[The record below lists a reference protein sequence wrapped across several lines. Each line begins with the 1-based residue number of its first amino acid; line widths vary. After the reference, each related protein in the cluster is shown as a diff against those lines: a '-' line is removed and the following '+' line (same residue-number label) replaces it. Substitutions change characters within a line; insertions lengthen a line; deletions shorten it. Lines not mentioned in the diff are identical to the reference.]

1 MRAYGELTRLHG
13 TRTADRRIT
22 ATLRMRWR
30 LSSSRQSTLSE
41 LQLEKPLASR
51 LFLIIA
57 KTALLAWKRE
67 ASPIRPSISI
77 NIQRLARAVRCPN
90 HPGAES
96 IARGSPIG
104 YTGQLHLVIIG
115 AVGCPCSL
123 QVLAALQQ
131 PCVAQS
137 VGSLHRL
144 SGLIIALLRPVTCFL
159 EFGLPSQLS
168 PAVVTLE
175 FTWKEGIWHAITIM
189 SSGAQDD
196 SPQPAADRAAR
207 RTSFGRALERFRT
220 VFTRRGSNKATP
232 VVEQDTPTTQPQVPA
247 LAVKDAGVAPASPAA
262 PIATTHGTALE
273 VDEDENAIDDFDDT
287 EEPIIPVD
295 ATTSR
300 PGISEDKARLLF
312 EKYGLRYPA
321 AKRPQQDPPNKIRRV
336 EKPVRIRL
344 HWSCHQC
351 KTPFAHAKV
360 CTSCGHGRC
369 GDCTPS
375 PPQRVLR
382 ILEKTKREKETA
394 EILAKAAAASPH
406 DNTLS
411 SLSPTMVAE
420 QIPEIDNETPSA
432 PLPKVETE
440 PLRFVYT
447 IRSSSLRGTG
457 GLELYHMTRN
467 SCNRDTPNPSIQR
480 VFKQPR
486 QRVRWTCDHCDSI
499 FTHRDRCS
507 NCQHEKCVDCIRSP

>member
-1 MRAYGELTRLHG
+1 VQPASACRPSAALRRPERRFSAPFVGLYYCVVTPRYLFPGI
-13 TRTADRRIT
+13 RTTIT
-22 ATLRMRWR
+22 ALFRRRHTWNC
-30 LSSSRQSTLSE
+30 
-41 LQLEKPLASR
+41 LEGR
-51 LFLIIA
+51 
-57 KTALLAWKRE
+57 
-67 ASPIRPSISI
+67 
-77 NIQRLARAVRCPN
+77 
-90 HPGAES
+90 
-96 IARGSPIG
+96 
-104 YTGQLHLVIIG
+104 
-115 AVGCPCSL
+115 
-123 QVLAALQQ
+123 
-131 PCVAQS
+131 
-137 VGSLHRL
+137 
-144 SGLIIALLRPVTCFL
+144 
-159 EFGLPSQLS
+159 
-168 PAVVTLE
+168 
-175 FTWKEGIWHAITIM
+175 IWHAITIM
-189 SSGAQDD
+189 SSGAQND
-196 SPQPAADRAAR
+196 SLQPAADRAAAR
-207 RTSFGRALERFRT
+207 RTSFGRALDRFRT

-232 VVEQDTPTTQPQVPA
+232 VVEQDIPTTQSQVLVP
-247 LAVKDAGVAPASPAA
+247 AVKDVGVVPVSPAA
-262 PIATTHGTALE
+262 PIATTYNTALE
-273 VDEDENAIDDFDDT
+273 VDDNENAIDDFDDT

-351 KTPFAHAKV
+351 KTSFAHEKV
-360 CTSCGHGRC
+360 CTNCGHGRC
-369 GDCTPS
+369 GDCTRS

-394 EILAKAAAASPH
+394 EILARAAAASPH
-406 DNTLS
+406 QDTLS
-411 SLSPTMVAE
+411 NPSPIMVAE
-420 QIPEIDNETPSA
+420 RIPEIDNETLSA
-432 PLPKVETE
+432 PLLKIETE

-447 IRSSSLRGTG
+447 IRSASLRGTG

-486 QRVRWTCDHCDSI
+486 QRVRWTCDHCDSV